1 MKRPGDFGSRNVRRT
16 RTKFAP
22 FPNPNG
28 IESASPV
35 RFNPNGIASRS
46 PGLRGTSYPGWTVI
60 AGTTPTGLRQ
70 TGHARGRNPFR
81 VGEVWFTVSQG
92 SSCLATLGW
101 MTESRWD
108 SRTDAPRTRGLEPTS
123 AGNVAEIL
131 EA

>member
-1 MKRPGDFGSRNVRRT
+1 MSVRFT
-16 RTKFAP
+16 SVP

-28 IESASPV
+28 IVSQ
-35 RFNPNGIASRS
+35 S

-70 TGHARGRNPFR
+70 AGRARGRNPFR

-101 MTESRWD
+101 RTESRWD
-108 SRTDAPRTRGLEPTS
+108 SRTDAPQARDLEQTI

-131 EA
+131 ET

>member
-1 MKRPGDFGSRNVRRT
+1 MKRGGDFENRNAEQMHPA
-16 RTKFAP
+16 FAP

-28 IESASPV
+28 IVSQ
-35 RFNPNGIASRS
+35 S
-46 PGLRGTSYPGWTVI
+46 PGLRGTSYPGWTKI
-60 AGTTPTGLRQ
+60 EITTPTGLWQ

-81 VGEVWFTVSQG
+81 VEDVCFTVSQG

-101 MTESRWD
+101 MMESRWD
-108 SRTDAPRTRGLEPTS
+108 SRTDAPPVRDLEQTI